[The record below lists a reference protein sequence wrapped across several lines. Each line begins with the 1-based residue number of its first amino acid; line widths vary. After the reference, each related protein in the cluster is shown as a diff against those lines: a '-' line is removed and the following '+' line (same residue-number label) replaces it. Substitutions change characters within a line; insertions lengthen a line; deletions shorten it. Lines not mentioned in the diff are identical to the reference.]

1 MLRQLA
7 DDPRVGDIVESPPRW
22 DAGLRLL
29 GGVHNLVLT
38 GRASWD
44 RVEDALVDERDFLR
58 RFVSEQRV
66 QTNEV
71 QRCWALLPCF
81 LEAARRLDAS
91 TVDLIELGT
100 SAGLLLLWDR
110 YRYRYDAG
118 EWGPEDAAL
127 ELSAEERGRVPGE
140 LLARELVVRD
150 RVGLDLEPVDVTT
163 DEGAL
168 LLRSFV
174 WADRIER
181 IERLDRAI
189 DALRADSA
197 GHRPRETS
205 SSSSRDCSSGGV
217 RTRSRSCSRSL
228 RPDTSTSRAGSGS
241 GLRSRPAAGRARSPT
256 CSRAIPNRRAT
267 STGASG

>member
-1 MLRQLA
+1 M
-7 DDPRVGDIVESPPRW
+7 
-22 DAGLRLL
+22 
-29 GGVHNLVLT
+29 
-38 GRASWD
+38 
-44 RVEDALVDERDFLR
+44 DERDFLR

-100 SAGLLLLWDR
+100 SAGLLLLWDQ

-118 EWGPEDAAL
+118 EWGPQDAAL

-140 LLARELVVRD
+140 LLARQLVVRD

-174 WADRIER
+174 WADRVER

-189 DALRADSA
+189 DALRATPPAIVRGDFVELLPGS
-197 GHRPRETS
+197 
-205 SSSSRDCSSGGV
+205 SSGGV

-228 RPDTSTSRAGSGS
+228 LPDTSTSRAGSGS
-241 GLRSRPAAGRARSPT
+241 GLRSRPAAGRAHSPT

-267 STGASG
+267 STGACG

>member
-1 MLRQLA
+1 M
-7 DDPRVGDIVESPPRW
+7 
-22 DAGLRLL
+22 
-29 GGVHNLVLT
+29 
-38 GRASWD
+38 
-44 RVEDALVDERDFLR
+44 DERDFLR

-100 SAGLLLLWDR
+100 SAGLLLLWDQ
-110 YRYRYDAG
+110 YHYRYDAG

-140 LLARELVVRD
+140 LLARELLVRD

-197 GHRPRETS
+197 GDRPGR
-205 SSSSRDCSSGGV
+205 
-217 RTRSRSCSRSL
+217 L
-228 RPDTSTSRAGSGS
+228 RRAPP
-241 GLRSRPAAGRARSPT
+241 GLLERRRADALTIVLQIAAAGYLDEQGWERLR
-256 CSRAIPNRRAT
+256 
-267 STGASG
+267 GALEAGGGQGPLAYVFAGHPEPESHQHWGLWLTTWPEGERTQLAHTDFHGTWLDWLL